1 MRYVNFIA
9 ELIGKSQNYSEVAKK
24 LFNTEVKFT
33 EEQLSLFSL
42 QSDKSIEQMKWRQY
56 NA

>member
-1 MRYVNFIA
+1 MRYINFIA